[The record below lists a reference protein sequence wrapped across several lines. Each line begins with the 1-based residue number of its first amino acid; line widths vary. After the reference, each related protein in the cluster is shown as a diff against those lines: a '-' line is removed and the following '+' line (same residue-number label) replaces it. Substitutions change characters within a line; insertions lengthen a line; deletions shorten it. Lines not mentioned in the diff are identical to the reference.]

1 MWILRL
7 GTLSTLLSEA
17 LVSGFT
23 TGAACSVMTSQL
35 KDVFGVSVPR
45 SKGWFKIIRT
55 LIDLCK
61 EIPNTN
67 LVTLMF
73 CAAIIVFMVI
83 CNEFLK
89 PCLKKRC
96 RFPLP
101 AELMAV
107 IGGTVA
113 SMLLEVANRYDVKL
127 VGEIPSGFPTP
138 KIPNFE
144 LVPDL
149 FVDSIAIAIVTY
161 SIVMSLGLTFAKKH
175 GYEIRPNQELFA
187 MGIGNIFC
195 GFFACIPVAC
205 SLSRSVIQEQTG
217 GATQLA
223 SLVSAL
229 IILATLFWAGPFFKN
244 LPRVSLHD

>member
-1 MWILRL
+1 MWIFRL

-23 TGAACSVMTSQL
+23 TGAAFSVMTSQL
-35 KDVFGVSVPR
+35 KDMFGVHVPR
-45 SKGWFKIIRT
+45 HKGWFKIART
-55 LIDLCK
+55 LIDLCTQL
-61 EIPNTN
+61 PQTN

-73 CAAIIVFMVI
+73 CLAIIIFMVI

-89 PCLKKRC
+89 PFLKKRC

-113 SMLLEVANRYDVKL
+113 SMLLEVSSRYNVKL
-127 VGEIPSGFPTP
+127 VGDIPFGLPIP
-138 KIPNFE
+138 KLPNFK

-149 FVDSIAIAIVTY
+149 FFDSIAIAIVTY

-175 GYEIRPNQELFA
+175 SYEIRPNQELFA
-187 MGIGNIFC
+187 MGIGNIVC
-195 GFFACIPVAC
+195 GFFACIPLAC
-205 SLSRSVIQEQTG
+205 SLSRSVIQEQAG

-223 SLVSAL
+223 SLFSAL
-229 IILATLFWAGPFFKN
+229 IILMTLFWAGPFFKN
-244 LPRVSLHD
+244 LPKVNMKL

>member
-35 KDVFGVSVPR
+35 KDMFGVSVPR
-45 SKGWFKIIRT
+45 HRGWFKIIRT

-61 EIPNTN
+61 QLPNTN
-67 LVTLMF
+67 LVTLVF
-73 CAAIIVFMVI
+73 CLAIILFMVT

-89 PCLKKRC
+89 PCLRKRC
-96 RFPLP
+96 RFPFP
-101 AELMAV
+101 AELIAV
-107 IGGTVA
+107 IGGTIA
-113 SMLLEVANRYDVKL
+113 SMLLQVASRYDVIL
-127 VGEIPSGFPTP
+127 IGEIPSGLPIP
-138 KIPNFE
+138 KLPNFK
-144 LVPDL
+144 LVPEL
-149 FVDSIAIAIVTY
+149 LMDSIAIAIVTY

-187 MGIGNIFC
+187 MGIGNIIC
-195 GFFACIPVAC
+195 GFFACIPLAC

-217 GATQLA
+217 GVTQLA
-223 SLVSAL
+223 SLISSL

-244 LPRVSLHD
+244 LPRVSQV